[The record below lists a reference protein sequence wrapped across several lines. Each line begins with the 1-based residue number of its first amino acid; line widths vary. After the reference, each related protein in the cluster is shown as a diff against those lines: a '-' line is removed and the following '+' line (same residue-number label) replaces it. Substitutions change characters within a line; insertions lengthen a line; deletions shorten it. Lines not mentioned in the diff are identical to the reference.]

1 MAHKTHYSRR
11 SLLGTMQQLLTLPNP
26 LKIVALAAAVLVVAV
41 GMGVVAG
48 LTLGADE
55 GPPEGA
61 KPERAG
67 EANPKQ
73 SGETEDVAEK
83 AASDGVARKPER
95 AGEANPKQ
103 ISETE
108 DVAEK
113 AASDGPSGAAYLDE
127 VASIQNGSVDTSL
140 RSNDKLLRYDGLTAE
155 DVKELKDDYI
165 VLENYARRARDL
177 APPAER
183 EDQYK
188 EFVLAISELRD
199 ANELAYRLAADPSSA
214 TQADF
219 EAYDRHVDRATA
231 HLRRSNEMLGKDYK
245 TTAAAQKI
253 SLG

>member
-1 MAHKTHYSRR
+1 MA
-11 SLLGTMQQLLTLPNP
+11 
-26 LKIVALAAAVLVVAV
+26 A
-41 GMGVVAG
+41 GMGVVVA
-48 LTLGADE
+48 LTLGGNE
-55 GPPEGA
+55 GPPGRA
-61 KPERAG
+61 KTEPAG
-67 EANPKQ
+67 QYNHEQGGRPV
-73 SGETEDVAEK
+73 DVAEK
-83 AASDGVARKPER
+83 AASDRP
-95 AGEANPKQ
+95 
-103 ISETE
+103 SE
-108 DVAEK
+108 
-113 AASDGPSGAAYLDE
+113 AAYLDE

-155 DVKELKDDYI
+155 DVEELKDDYAA
-165 VLENYARRARDL
+165 LENYARRARDL
-177 APPAER
+177 APSAEH

-219 EAYDRHVDRATA
+219 ESYDHHVDRATA